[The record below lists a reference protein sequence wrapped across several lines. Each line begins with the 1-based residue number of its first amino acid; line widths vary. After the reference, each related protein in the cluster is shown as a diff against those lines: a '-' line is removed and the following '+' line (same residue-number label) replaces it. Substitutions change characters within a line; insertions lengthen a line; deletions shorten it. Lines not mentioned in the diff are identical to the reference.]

1 MTTNPH
7 LLSIILL
14 ASTLALPLKAE
25 TVSYHFDSPEEIRQ
39 FNPQCKDPS
48 ALLETTKVAAGA
60 GALKTPTGFGA
71 SFPKDWTEGVMS
83 FWVYD
88 DTFERIVERNGLTIS
103 LIGEVD
109 GKKQTFGLELR
120 RFNAGW
126 RLATEGEAPTSRY
139 HALNDAPNHG
149 GWTRFDIV
157 SPAGKGP
164 RPFTIYID
172 GHAVFQTPDKYLSI
186 AGVNIGAFPFVDEVV
201 CDSNPDSFRPNPVRN
216 IQPDQPY
223 GQILL
228 NPGQKLKVDLELD
241 PKGARADAGEVDV
254 VLLDG
259 RCETLVSAKATID
272 WKKGDSKK
280 LAVEL
285 PTPPRSGNFWL
296 ETRYHEANG
305 PVETTRRK
313 INLQFINPAFAQATQ
328 KPLELFRRPWDFLPI
343 GKNEFPLPGRTQ
355 ANGPTKEDLAVPSTS
370 PTDWSKAT
378 PLRGTWLDFVNNYY
392 FNIGRTYHAAWYRQQ
407 VEVPGAWKGQKV
419 LLEIEAPETIAT
431 VFANGK
437 RAGTLEWPGGDLDLT
452 AFVTPGKTLDLAIL
466 VQADPVSGY
475 LRFVRECIDKKVQAP
490 IYCGVRGLTGDVRLF
505 PVANGPRIDG
515 VAIRT
520 SVAKKQL
527 TTVFELS
534 DLKPG
539 KSYRIKAAASAAGQ
553 SAQALPETTFTAKT
567 ENDTV
572 EISSAWENP
581 ILWDLNAPYLYDLDA
596 VLLDANGKTLA
607 SLWPERFGFREV
619 TGNGPDLKINGRPVS
634 LFDCGGSIS
643 EPPEHSRWCE
653 KFGYSVFYDGEGKE
667 YARILDEAGKT
678 ATGDRLHQEAVQSAP
693 SDMARNGKDSDPKVW
708 AGVVHLLDVANK
720 VRRNHPGVFFQRG
733 VLGCSAFGNC
743 GIYNPYFQNGT
754 WTNEPAPS
762 NDVLTRAFKVGRRI
776 IDHLHQGDPT
786 RLVTAQ
792 DSGSINDTMH
802 ITEYAGFLPIQ
813 EMIERTQYWRAHGTK
828 PFLIEEQ
835 AAPMLPNWTD
845 GCSQG
850 EGWSGVPCFAEW
862 SAITW
867 GDDAYAR
874 TPLDETFLLGQ
885 EKSVAQQR
893 QNVIDTI
900 KNPLERD
907 VALSKIRMG
916 LIAWFYSDK
925 DEVIHNIIWKDR
937 IREEVLNWRAN
948 HLALLGFFF
957 SNGGPRLDLCY
968 QEFQAPVTGFL
979 VGTKDKPTLKTHI
992 FAPGETLDRGALL
1005 LNNSNKPAD
1014 LTCQWKLEL
1023 GGKPVAEGSK
1033 TETIPAGG
1041 DVFVPIEAVIPAGGD
1056 QPGKLSVHF
1065 IKDGKPLRSDSCNID
1080 VIAPRPFANQG
1091 KVALI
1096 DPEGDSAKA
1105 LEAAGVKFQLL
1116 NFDENFSS
1124 FDTVIFGRRAFNY
1137 ELNLLPEG
1145 LDLAKLMREGKR
1157 VLILEQDEA
1166 ILRSRFKL
1174 RTEYLSPREAY
1185 GRGGSGPLLDGLPD
1199 RLLNYWRGSATL
1211 TDGYE
1216 VARGKSK
1223 PGAGEFYVGDGGEW
1237 LYTWNDGE
1245 PHHRPMKWGNTHNV
1259 ATVVAIKPDT
1269 GSFRTLLDCGFANN
1283 YAAAW
1288 ELESEN
1294 GTILFSQVDVSGRS
1308 EASPEATRYLQ
1319 NLVRTAENA
1328 PKPNW
1333 RQVVYLGGEKGAALL
1348 KQLFIP
1354 TRSIASPSEA
1364 QPDRDLLVVGECSA
1378 EQLKGWKDAIA
1389 AFAQAGG
1396 TVFSLPRT
1404 EDDFAAGWTPFAIK
1418 TSKRPVN
1425 HTLIGKSSAPLLA
1438 GLGNS
1443 DLYWKGNIEIAS
1455 LKSVEGSNVLLD
1467 TGILAS
1473 VPWGKGQYVFC
1484 QIEPAAFGDVKRD
1497 HWLKDSKRHTE
1508 RMIRTL
1514 FTNLGAKMDAPKL
1527 LARPKASEEMDY
1539 ALDLAGAWKVCP
1551 IVAGADAAPA
1561 KNDPAWRDIKLPGS
1575 PQRDYPEWKGVKGGF
1590 WYRRELTL
1598 DKEVPRDL
1606 PVRLGIGCI
1615 SGANIIY
1622 VNGEK
1627 VARTDTETDVNGVA
1641 TVVRDYSIPG
1651 SVFKTGSNDLLMRVD
1666 YDTNASLGMRGS
1678 TGEVAAPMD
1687 LRVFKSKAKSPMLAP
1702 IDLESVSECMGV
1714 AVQDPNAPC
1723 PNPDATG
1730 TTLPWHRVAV
1740 PGYIQTQQPDWAT
1753 LNNYYFWY
1761 WKPFTLKEP
1770 LPENAKPVLIMGAV
1784 DDEDTTYF
1792 NGVKIGHTGKD
1803 TNPKDYF
1810 MARRS
1815 YPIPKELF
1823 KPGKNLIQ
1831 VQLHDLNDSGGICK
1845 GPFCIIFEDPEITQ
1859 KRKLA
1864 DRPYLYDIGRK
1875 DDPYWH
1881 HGF

>member
-1 MTTNPH
+1 MTNKNTFA
-7 LLSIILL
+7 SIVLL
-14 ASTLALPLKAE
+14 ASTLSVPLKAE
-25 TVSYHFDSPEEIRQ
+25 TIAYHFDSPEEIRQ
-39 FNPQCKDPS
+39 FNPQFKDPS
-48 ALLETTKVAAGA
+48 ALLETTKTAAGA
-60 GALKTPTGFGA
+60 GALKTTSFSA
-71 SFPKDWTEGVMS
+71 SFPKDWNEGVLS
-83 FWVYD
+83 FWAYD
-88 DTFERIVERNGLTIS
+88 DTFEEVIERNLHRIYLTFV
-103 LIGEVD
+103 GEVD
-109 GKKQTFGLELR
+109 GKKKNFGVELR
-120 RFNAGW
+120 RFNDGW
-126 RLATEGEAPTSRY
+126 RLATAGESPTSRY

-157 SPAGKGP
+157 SPACKGP

-172 GHAVFQTPDKYLSI
+172 GHAAFQTPDKYLSI
-186 AGVNIGAFPFVDEVV
+186 ASIGTENLPFVDEVV
-201 CDSNPDSFRPNPVRN
+201 YDSNPDSFRPNPVQN
-216 IQPDQPY
+216 ILPDQPY
-223 GQILL
+223 GQVLL

-241 PKGARADAGEVDV
+241 PKGARADSGEVNV

-259 RCETLVSAKATID
+259 RCETLVSANATID
-272 WKKGDSKK
+272 WKKGKK
-280 LAVEL
+280 FSVEL

-296 ETRYHEANG
+296 ETRYQEAG
-305 PVETTRRK
+305 RPTDTTRRK
-313 INLQFINPAFAQATQ
+313 INLQFINPSFAQSTQ

-343 GKNEFPLPGRTQ
+343 GKNEFLSGGLAQ
-355 ANGPTKEDLAVPSTS
+355 ANSPTKEDLAVPNTP
-370 PTDWSKAT
+370 PTDWSQAT
-378 PLRGTWLDFVNNYY
+378 PLRGPWLNFGNH
-392 FNIGRTYHAAWYRQQ
+392 FNIGRTYHAGWYRQR
-407 VEVPGAWKGQKV
+407 VEVPATWKGQQI

-437 RAGTLEWPGGDLDLT
+437 RAGTVEWPGGDLDLT
-452 AFVTPGKTLDLAIL
+452 SFVTPGKTLDLAIH
-466 VQADPVSGY
+466 VQAEPVSGY
-475 LRFVRECIDKKVQAP
+475 FRLARECIGEKFQVP
-490 IYCGVRGLTGDVRLF
+490 RYCGVRGLTGDVRLF
-505 PVANGPRIDG
+505 PVAKGPRIDG

-527 TTVFELS
+527 TTVFEFSNLS
-534 DLKPG
+534 PG
-539 KSYRIKAAASAAGQ
+539 KSYRIKSAASAAGQ
-553 SAQALPETTFTAKT
+553 IAQALPETTFTAMSA
-567 ENDTV
+567 NDTV
-572 EISSAWENP
+572 EISTAWESP
-581 ILWDLNAPYLYDLDA
+581 VLWDLNAPYLYDLDA
-596 VLLDANGKTLA
+596 VLLDASGKTLA

-634 LFDCGGSIS
+634 LFITGGAIA
-643 EPPEHSRWCE
+643 EPPEQSRWCE
-653 KFGYSVFYDGEGKE
+653 KFGYSAFYDGEGKE
-667 YARILDEAGKT
+667 NARLLDEAGKT
-678 ATGDRLHQEAVQSAP
+678 ATGERGHMEAVQSAP
-693 SDMARNGKDSDPKVW
+693 SDMAKNGKESDPKFW

-733 VLGCSAFGNC
+733 VLAGQTAGN
-743 GIYNPYFQNGT
+743 GGMYNPCFQNGT
-754 WTNEPAPS
+754 WMNEPLPS
-762 NDVLTRAFKVGRRI
+762 NDVLTRSFKVGRRI
-776 IDHLHQGDPT
+776 IDQLHQGDPT
-786 RLVTAQ
+786 RLVSAQ

-835 AAPMLPNWTD
+835 AAPMFPNWTD
-845 GCSQG
+845 ACSQG
-850 EGWSGVPCFAEW
+850 EGWGGVPCFAEW
-862 SAITW
+862 SAITL

-874 TPLDETFLLGQ
+874 TPLDETYLQTL
-885 EKSVAQQR
+885 EKAVAQQR

-900 KNPLERD
+900 KNPLARD
-907 VALSKIRMG
+907 VALAKIRMTLNPWVYVG
-916 LIAWFYSDK
+916 K
-925 DEVIHNIIWKDR
+925 DDVMQNVIWKDR

-948 HLALLGFFF
+948 HLAMLGFFF

-968 QEFQAPVTGFL
+968 QEYQAPVTGFL
-979 VGTKDKPTLKTHI
+979 AGTKDKPTLKTHI
-992 FAPGETLDRGALL
+992 FVPGETLNRGALL
-1005 LNNSNKPAD
+1005 LNNSNKPAE

-1023 GGKPVAEGSK
+1023 GGKLVTEGSK

-1041 DVFVPIEAVIPAGGD
+1041 DVFVPIQATIPAGGD
-1056 QPGKLSVHF
+1056 QSGKLSVTF
-1065 IKDGKPLRSDSCNID
+1065 VKDGKPLRSDSCSID
-1080 VIAPRPFANQG
+1080 VIAPRPFVNQG

-1116 NFDENFSS
+1116 NFDENFTS
-1124 FDTVIFGRRAFNY
+1124 FDTIIFGRRAFNY
-1137 ELNLLPEG
+1137 EFDLLPEG

-1166 ILRSRFKL
+1166 ALRERFKL

-1185 GRGGSGPLLDGLPD
+1185 GRGGLATLLDGLPD
-1199 RLLNYWRGSATL
+1199 RLLTYWRGSATL

-1216 VARGKSK
+1216 IARSKGK
-1223 PGAGEFYVGDGGEW
+1223 PGAAGEFGDGGTW

-1245 PHHRPMKWGNTHNV
+1245 PHTRPMKWGNTHNV

-1269 GSFRTLLDCGFANN
+1269 GSFRTLLDCGYANN

-1288 ELESEN
+1288 ELQSEN
-1294 GTILFSQVDVSGRS
+1294 GTILFNQVDVSGRS

-1319 NLVRTAENA
+1319 NLVRTAENM

-1333 RQVVYLGGEKGAALL
+1333 RQVVYLGGEKGADLL
-1348 KQLFIP
+1348 KQLSIP
-1354 TRSIASPSEA
+1354 TRSITAPSEA
-1364 QPDRDLLVVGECSA
+1364 QPDRDLLVLGDCSA

-1389 AFAQAGG
+1389 AFANAGG

-1404 EDDFAAGWTPFAIK
+1404 EDDFAAGWTPFAVK

-1455 LKSVEGSNVLLD
+1455 LKSVEGSNLLLD

-1484 QIEPAAFGDVKRD
+1484 QIEPAAFGDIKRD
-1497 HWLKDSKRHTE
+1497 HWLKDSKRYTE

-1514 FTNLGAKMDAPKL
+1514 LTNLGAKMDDPKL

-1539 ALDLAGAWKVCP
+1539 ALDLSGAWKVCP

-1590 WYRRELTL
+1590 WFRRELVL
-1598 DKEVPRDL
+1598 EKDVPRDL

-1615 SGANIIY
+1615 SGSNILS

-1651 SVFKTGSNDLLMRVD
+1651 SAFKKGPNELLMRVD
-1666 YDTNASLGMRGS
+1666 YDTNAALGMRGS
-1678 TGEVAAPMD
+1678 TGEVAAPME
-1687 LRVFKSKAKSPMLAP
+1687 LRVFKAATKSNMLAP
-1702 IDLESVSECMGV
+1702 IDLESLHAFQGIV
-1714 AVQDPNAPC
+1714 VQDPNAPC
-1723 PNPDATG
+1723 PDLNRTHS
-1730 TTLPWHRVAV
+1730 TLPWHRVAV
-1740 PGYIQTQQPDWAT
+1740 PGYVQTQHADWANFT
-1753 LNNYYFWY
+1753 GYFWY
-1761 WKPFTLKEP
+1761 WRIFTMNEP
-1770 LPENAKPVLIMGAV
+1770 LPENAQPVLIMGAV

-1803 TNPKDYF
+1803 TNPTDYYK
-1810 MARRS
+1810 ARRS

-1823 KPGKNLIQ
+1823 KPGSNANLIQ

-1845 GPFCIIFEDPEITQ
+1845 GPFRIIFEDPEVTQ

-1864 DRPYLYDIGRK
+1864 ERPYLYDVGRK